1 MVKRLVG
8 VGLAVLAAL
17 ALTAISAAAQTLDKI
32 KQRGVLVVGTKPDYK
47 PFGFRDPSGAII
59 GFEPDMA
66 KDVADKLGVKLEL
79 EPVVSSNRMQFLQQ
93 GKIDLMIATMNDKP
107 DRRQVVGILEP
118 SYYASGVNILANK
131 KAGLK
136 SWEQLKGQ
144 KVCGI
149 QGAWYNRPVA
159 EKYGADFVSFKG
171 QTEAETALL
180 QGNCIGWV
188 YDDTAF
194 AERLAD
200 PKWAGF
206 EMTLET
212 ILEEPWGLA
221 VRLEERDAAWGQFMS
236 KVLEDWHRS
245 GRLVEL
251 EKKWNIPP
259 SGVPQENARSG
270 ESQDQLTVI
279 PGPAGSLGPEPAVER
294 GPARGEPKLGFRVA
308 VGLAIG
314 PKWRALD

>member
-1 MVKRLVG
+1 MVKRLAG

-107 DRRQVVGILEP
+107 DRRQVVGILDP

-245 GRLVEL
+245 GRLIEL

-259 SGVPQENARSG
+259 SAFLKRMH
-270 ESQDQLTVI
+270 DQAKAKTN
-279 PGPAGSLGPEPAVER
+279 
-294 GPARGEPKLGFRVA
+294 
-308 VGLAIG
+308 
-314 PKWRALD
+314 